1 MWSGDRSTRS
11 RPRSGAD
18 IFPRAQDL
26 PPTGPSPGF
35 AADAPSRHS
44 RNGSAQGM
52 VVRRMGRAKAKPIN
66 RVRGGVMGVASA
78 FARGATADKALH
90 PSYELILLC
99 LDPRPFMK
107 TRAAHHS

>member
-1 MWSGDRSTRS
+1 MPPGPLMWSGDRSIRS

-44 RNGSAQGM
+44 RNGSAQGI
-52 VVRRMGRAKAKPIN
+52 VVP
-66 RVRGGVMGVASA
+66 
-78 FARGATADKALH
+78 
-90 PSYELILLC
+90 C
-99 LDPRPFMK
+99 LDPPPLMK
-107 TRAAHHS
+107 TRATWSLDSRDLCLVDHLRPFGDLGADQDT